1 MAYDD
6 MSNYETQSDRL
17 GTGSTGSGSSFKLK
31 ASVQTYELTLKDL
44 TEMFSRELGVP
55 ASRITITD
63 KQTDTSGYQDR
74 HSSYS
79 FAGLIVT
86 VKNS

>member
-6 MSNYETQSDRL
+6 MSNVETQAERL
-17 GTGSTGSGSSFKLK
+17 GTGSSGSGSSFKLK
-31 ASVQTYELTLKDL
+31 ASVQTYELSLKDL

-63 KQTDTSGYQDR
+63 RQVDTSGYQDR
-74 HSSYS
+74 VSSYS
-79 FAGLIVT
+79 FAGLTVT